1 MLIDCDSCT
10 LRGAAAACSGC
21 LVSALLDQPPAQAAL
36 TADEMHAI
44 EVFTRAGF
52 DVEILDAPV
61 SAPLRLATRRR
72 RRRVA

>member
-10 LRGAAAACSGC
+10 LLRGAACSGC
-21 LVSALLDQPPAQAAL
+21 LVSALLDQPPGQASL

-61 SAPLRLATRRR
+61 SAPTRLASRRR
-72 RRRVA
+72 GRRVA